1 MRGKIWSLVDTISSK
16 SCTCKRPLMESGLRE
31 RWLGF
36 WIRKMRIETAP
47 ELKSMARFCP
57 PAIWLRLEA
66 MVSLVYPRRPP
77 KLRRVDLA
85 EVFSVK
91 TICQRYHPVR
101 NSHKVVHTN
110 EIFLHEHFDIRSN
123 KVGLDRRQRWSLAW
137 SLSTQNMP
145 ILDELFSI
153 TPNLFLIWRNFGSIS
168 SCLFWENFV
177 FDFAKNSCFY
187 CWLWWCQVTLFC
199 PRARSSSCCPIQ
211 CLKSLVSNSTPP
223 EANARPLLTTFILWP
238 GKERRAASFW
248 GRRLRPL
255 WRVARLDHYQ
265 RLNLAQRMMVVI

>member
-1 MRGKIWSLVDTISSK
+1 MIHGEILSTGNLIAPRGHGIL
-16 SCTCKRPLMESGLRE
+16 
-31 RWLGF
+31 
-36 WIRKMRIETAP
+36 
-47 ELKSMARFCP
+47 
-57 PAIWLRLEA
+57 
-66 MVSLVYPRRPP
+66 
-77 KLRRVDLA
+77 
-85 EVFSVK
+85 
-91 TICQRYHPVR
+91 
-101 NSHKVVHTN
+101 
-110 EIFLHEHFDIRSN
+110 
-123 KVGLDRRQRWSLAW
+123 
-137 SLSTQNMP
+137 SLSSTTSKIAPSRFGGSFFRENNLSKVSSSSEQSQSSPHKWDLSPWTFRYSQQQRGSGSSSRLVIGMVLEHWLNMP
-145 ILDELFSI
+145 ILLDELERSLFQLSVI
-153 TPNLFLIWRNFGSIS
+153 TFNLMLIRRNFGPKS
-168 SCLFWENFV
+168 SCFYWKDFV